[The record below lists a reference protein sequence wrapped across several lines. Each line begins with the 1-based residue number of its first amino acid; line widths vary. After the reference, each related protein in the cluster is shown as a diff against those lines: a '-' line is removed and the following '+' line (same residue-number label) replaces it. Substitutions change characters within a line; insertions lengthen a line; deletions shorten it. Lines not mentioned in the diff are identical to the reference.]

1 MRTGFGWGKLM
12 ERDNFKD
19 LDVDARMILK
29 WTFDKW
35 DESTWTGL
43 FWLWIDRWWALVD
56 AVINL
61 RVS

>member
-1 MRTGFGWGKLM
+1 M

-29 WTFDKW
+29 WTFYKW
-35 DESTWTGL
+35 DESTWIGL
-43 FWLWIDRWWALVD
+43 FWLWIDRWWALVN